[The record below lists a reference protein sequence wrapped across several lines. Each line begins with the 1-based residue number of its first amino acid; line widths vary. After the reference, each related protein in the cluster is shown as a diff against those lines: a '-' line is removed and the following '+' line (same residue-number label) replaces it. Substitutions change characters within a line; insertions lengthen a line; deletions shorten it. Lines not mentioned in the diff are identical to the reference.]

1 MAIAKMKRLRVISL
15 ARQRDELLAKLL
27 SAGCV
32 EITEPAAELADPAWT
47 ALLHRDGASLAQLRS
62 QQSAVNSALEALQQ
76 YAGLKKG
83 LFLRRRGVEER
94 VFLRESTVTKALK
107 KAGEIN
113 DCVGKLRQSQTQS
126 SHLQAQR
133 LSLGPWASLDLPL
146 ETGETEYAQVN
157 FGVCPAG
164 AELSALEAAL
174 EEAAP
179 TATLTEISTDKELH
193 YLLLLCH
200 KAEGEAAVS
209 ALRRQGF
216 SLHSFQE
223 FSGTAAENI
232 ARIDARLAA
241 LEKEQQTLLESLAKM
256 NSAGW
261 SLRLCADRLNGEL
274 AKANATQRLLTDGT
288 VVLLQGWVPSK
299 ERMRVLA
306 ILEEQGCAWEL
317 TNPPEGEVPPVLL
330 NNNRLIASMNMV
342 TEMYS
347 LPAYGGIDPNPLIFP
362 FFTLFYGFMFADM
375 GYGLVMFLAGWLL
388 SRRFRP
394 KGAMGNILQLLMVCG
409 VTSFVCGALTG
420 GFFGDL
426 IPVVAEVFLHKEVVL
441 PSLISP
447 LDDPMT
453 VLILGIGLGCVQLIV
468 GQCVHIFMGFRDG
481 EGVDALLDVVPWWI
495 VFGGIALMA
504 LRGSAILL
512 LLGVLALILTQGRHA
527 QGFLKKLWG
536 GISSL
541 YDVTS
546 WLSDVLS
553 YSRLMAL
560 MLATTV
566 IASVVNMLGTLPAN
580 LLVFIPIFLFGHSF
594 NLGINLIGTYV
605 HAARLQYLEFF
616 GKFYKDGGRAFQPLR
631 YQTKY
636 VDVLNDAGE
645 EVS

>member
-1 MAIAKMKRLRVISL
+1 MLF
-15 ARQRDELLAKLL
+15 
-27 SAGCV
+27 
-32 EITEPAAELADPAWT
+32 
-47 ALLHRDGASLAQLRS
+47 RS
-62 QQSAVNSALEALQQ
+62 
-76 YAGLKKG
+76 
-83 LFLRRRGVEER
+83 
-94 VFLRESTVTKALK
+94 
-107 KAGEIN
+107 
-113 DCVGKLRQSQTQS
+113 
-126 SHLQAQR
+126 
-133 LSLGPWASLDLPL
+133 
-146 ETGETEYAQVN
+146 
-157 FGVCPAG
+157 
-164 AELSALEAAL
+164 
-174 EEAAP
+174 
-179 TATLTEISTDKELH
+179 DKELH

-200 KAEGEAAVS
+200 KEEGEAAVA
-209 ALRRQGF
+209 ALRRHGF
-216 SLHSFQE
+216 SLHSFKE
-223 FSGTAAENI
+223 FTGTAGENI
-232 ARIDARLAA
+232 ARIDAQLSA
-241 LEKEQQTLLESLAKM
+241 LEAEQQELKESLGKM
-256 NSAGW
+256 GSAGW

-274 AKANATQRLLTDGT
+274 AKAAATERLLTDGT
-288 VVLLQGWVPSK
+288 VVFLQGWVPSR

-330 NNNRLIASMNMV
+330 RNNRLIASMNMV

-362 FFTLFYGFMFADM
+362 FFALFYGFMFADM
-375 GYGLVMFLAGWLL
+375 GYGLVMFLAGLVL

-426 IPVVAEVFLHKEVVL
+426 IPVVAEVFLHKEVAL
-441 PSLISP
+441 PCLISP

-453 VLILGIGLGCVQLIV
+453 VLVLGIGLGCVQLLV
-468 GQCVHIFMGFRDG
+468 GQCIHIFMGFRDG
-481 EGVDALLDVVPWWI
+481 EGPDALLDVVPWWI

-504 LRGSAILL
+504 LQGSPLLL
-512 LLGVLALILTQGRHA
+512 LLGVLALILTQGRHE
-527 QGFLKKLWG
+527 QGLLKKLWG

-541 YDVTS
+541 YDVTG

-631 YQTKY
+631 YQTNY

>member
-1 MAIAKMKRLRVISL
+1 MAIAKMKRLRVIGL
-15 ARQRDELLAKLL
+15 ARQRDELLSKLL

-32 EITEPAAELADPAWT
+32 ELTEPAAELADPAWT
-47 ALLHRDGASLAQLRS
+47 ALLHRDGASLSQLRS
-62 QQSAVNSALEALQQ
+62 QQSAVNSALEALKQ

-94 VFLRESTVTKALK
+94 VFLREATLTKALK

-113 DCVGKLRQSQTQS
+113 GCVQKLRQSQSQS
-126 SHLQAQR
+126 GHLQAQR
-133 LSLGPWASLDLPL
+133 LSLQPWLPLDLPL
-146 ETGETEYAQVN
+146 DTGGTDYTQPY

-164 AELSALEAAL
+164 VPLPTLETAL

-179 TATLTEISTDKELH
+179 TAVLTEVSADKELH
-193 YLLLLCH
+193 YLFLLCH
-200 KAEGEAAVS
+200 REEGEAALA
-209 ALRRQGF
+209 ALRRRGF
-216 SLHSFQE
+216 SLHNFKE
-223 FSGTAAENI
+223 FTGTAGENA
-232 ARIDARLAA
+232 ARIDARL
-241 LEKEQQTLLESLAKM
+241 LELEAEQRELEETLGRM
-256 NSAGW
+256 GSAGW
-261 SLRLCADRLNGEL
+261 SLRLCADRLSGEL
-274 AKANATQRLLTDGT
+274 AKAAAAERMLTDGT
-288 VVLLQGWVPSK
+288 VVFLQGWVPSR
-299 ERMRVLA
+299 ERMRVLE
-306 ILEEQGCAWEL
+306 ILEAQGCAWEL
-317 TNPPEGEVPPVLL
+317 TNPPQGEEPPVLL
-330 NNNRLIASMNMV
+330 NNNSLIASMDMV

-362 FFTLFYGFMFADM
+362 FFALFYGFMFADM
-375 GYGLVMFLAGWLL
+375 GYGLVMLLAGLIL

-394 KGAMGNILQLLMVCG
+394 KGTLGNILQLAMVCG

-426 IPVVAEVFLHKEVVL
+426 IPVVAEVFFQKEVAL
-441 PSLISP
+441 PSVINP

-453 VLILGIGLGCVQLIV
+453 VLIVGIGLGCVQLIF

-481 EGVDALLDVVPWWI
+481 EGADALLDVVPWWI
-495 VFGGIALMA
+495 VFGGIALLA
-504 LRGSAILL
+504 LQGSGMLL
-512 LLGVLALILTQGRHA
+512 LAGVLALILTQGRHE
-527 QGFLKKLWG
+527 QGLLKKLWG

-580 LLVFIPIFLFGHSF
+580 LLVFIPIFLFGHTF

-631 YQTKY
+631 YQTEY